1 MPRLVSKAWT
11 IRNPDKS
18 RNNRTVNRSR
28 SSIVV
33 SFARNWGFK
42 DERARRQTKIT
53 GGFTGK
59 SRRISK
65 LCMMAQGVPSCST
78 TEWESRFPQ
87 RSVSALS
94 LVLFNIFLEK
104 ILWNTLQDLEIS
116 VFIGGKQ
123 LSNLRLAND
132 IDLMAGINIELQSL
146 TNRVAGYSK
155 AYEMSISTQNS
166 KVMVNI
172 IICNRFGS

>member
-1 MPRLVSKAWT
+1 M
-11 IRNPDKS
+11 
-18 RNNRTVNRSR
+18 
-28 SSIVV
+28 
-33 SFARNWGFK
+33 
-42 DERARRQTKIT
+42 
-53 GGFTGK
+53 
-59 SRRISK
+59 
-65 LCMMAQGVPSCST
+65 
-78 TEWESRFPQ
+78 
-87 RSVSALS
+87 
-94 LVLFNIFLEK
+94 LFNLFLEK

-172 IICNRFGS
+172 IICNRFGL